1 MWLTAVAFRFTR
13 PTFHRGRS
21 GYFTFV
27 QREHMPACKIT
38 MHKSVVSLDAFNRP
52 YDLAVRRRVFLLG
65 GFAVGLAL
73 LQREYPTANYQPSP
87 APVSC
92 IS

>member
-1 MWLTAVAFRFTR
+1 
-13 PTFHRGRS
+13 
-21 GYFTFV
+21 
-27 QREHMPACKIT
+27 